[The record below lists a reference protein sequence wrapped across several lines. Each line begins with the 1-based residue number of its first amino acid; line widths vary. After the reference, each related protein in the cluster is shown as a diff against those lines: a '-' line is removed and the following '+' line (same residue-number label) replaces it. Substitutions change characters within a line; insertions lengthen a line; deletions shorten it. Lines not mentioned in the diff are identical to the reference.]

1 MVLPTFFLNQL
12 NAKTRIMATT
22 KIINN
27 NSTTEIKS
35 IIKKCKFLQKKNGRP
50 NKGVGCLNGWT
61 NGLSPQTEF
70 EITFE
75 IIRKK
80 SK

>member
-1 MVLPTFFLNQL
+1 M

-35 IIKKCKFLQKKNGRP
+35 IIKNVSFCKKNGRP

-80 SK
+80 